1 MEHLYEQNLKKYY
14 SLLDTQISKIY
25 IYSKDHLISLMIE
38 LESLFEKIK
47 KETKK
52 YTIFLTLQDK
62 NKFKNE
68 LKIKEIEKKLTTYKN
83 KIIQIKVKFEI
94 NDLTIIPHYKLDLLN
109 DNIKYDTYN
118 KMNEAIRKTND
129 IENIS
134 SKIVINLEN
143 QSIEM
148 KNSINKVNNMN
159 EKLTESKNHLN
170 EIINKEDKD
179 KKIIFFTALILLS
192 ILLFFFCYKIWHKLR
207 K

>member
-1 MEHLYEQNLKKYY
+1 
-14 SLLDTQISKIY
+14 
-25 IYSKDHLISLMIE
+25 
-38 LESLFEKIK
+38 
-47 KETKK
+47 
-52 YTIFLTLQDK
+52 
-62 NKFKNE
+62 
-68 LKIKEIEKKLTTYKN
+68 
-83 KIIQIKVKFEI
+83 
-94 NDLTIIPHYKLDLLN
+94 
-109 DNIKYDTYN
+109 
-118 KMNEAIRKTND
+118 MNEAIRKTND

>member
-1 MEHLYEQNLKKYY
+1 
-14 SLLDTQISKIY
+14 
-25 IYSKDHLISLMIE
+25 
-38 LESLFEKIK
+38 
-47 KETKK
+47 
-52 YTIFLTLQDK
+52 
-62 NKFKNE
+62 
-68 LKIKEIEKKLTTYKN
+68 
-83 KIIQIKVKFEI
+83 
-94 NDLTIIPHYKLDLLN
+94 
-109 DNIKYDTYN
+109 
-118 KMNEAIRKTND
+118 MNEAIRKTND

-192 ILLFFFCYKIWHKLR
+192 ILIFFFCYKIWHKFR